1 MIKHCKK
8 CFMPNTR
15 PGSIFNKHGV
25 CQACINFEKRNSI
38 DWDLRRNELDQ
49 LCDKYRRNNGDYDCV
64 IPVSGGKDSHRLV
77 YEMKVLRSM
86 NPLLITVGDPFTKTQ
101 AGLKNYRNLGDTFNC
116 DHILF
121 EISIDLFRRVTR
133 LAFEKFGEPLKF
145 IETVIYTAPVKI
157 AIKFGIPLIVYG
169 ENSAFEYGTTAHES
183 NSASETLV
191 RLFKSIDIDYWLKNG
206 VSDKELNSVIPPN
219 KGELEKINPCII
231 FMSYYLPWS
240 STTNLAIALKYGFS
254 DLAHEWI
261 REGYIENFEQIDSI
275 AYIIHLWMK
284 YPKFGFQ
291 RTSDIAS
298 RRVREGLLSLSE
310 AKKIINEK
318 DHIIDQRALEDYC
331 STLEYSK
338 KEFWDIVEKFW
349 NPDLFEK
356 INGIWSKKKKAF
368 SENAKG

>member
-1 MIKHCKK
+1 M
-8 CFMPNTR
+8 
-15 PGSIFNKHGV
+15 
-25 CQACINFEKRNSI
+25 
-38 DWDLRRNELDQ
+38 
-49 LCDKYRRNNGDYDCV
+49 
-64 IPVSGGKDSHRLV
+64 
-77 YEMKVLRSM
+77 
-86 NPLLITVGDPFTKTQ
+86 
-101 AGLKNYRNLGDTFNC
+101 
-116 DHILF
+116 
-121 EISIDLFRRVTR
+121 
-133 LAFEKFGEPLKF
+133 
-145 IETVIYTAPVKI
+145 
-157 AIKFGIPLIVYG
+157 
-169 ENSAFEYGTTAHES
+169 
-183 NSASETLV
+183 
-191 RLFKSIDIDYWLKNG
+191 RLFKSIDLDYWLKNG